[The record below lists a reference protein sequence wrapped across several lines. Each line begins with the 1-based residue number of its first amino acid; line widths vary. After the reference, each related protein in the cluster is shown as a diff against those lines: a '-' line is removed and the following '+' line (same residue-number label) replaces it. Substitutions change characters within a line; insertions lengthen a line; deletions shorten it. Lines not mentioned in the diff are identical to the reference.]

1 MRAIALVILLA
12 GSAWG
17 QALTEAA
24 AAATG
29 STAGAVAGKKV
40 SDGITNIFNKVN
52 QTAEKSAANTKKAAG
67 TLIEVGPG
75 IPQAGGSAGA
85 GVGAGSV
92 PPPPPVK
99 RAAARKPVPVP
110 QPVEEPVAVPVPP
123 PAPPPPP
130 PPVVTT
136 EDLKK
141 VTTGMEREALLKLG
155 QPAARITM
163 FDDGHL
169 VEIYR
174 YMKRDTSLGFVTLS
188 DGAVASVVVR

>member
-1 MRAIALVILLA
+1 MRTIALVILLA

-17 QALTEAA
+17 QALTEGAA
-24 AAATG
+24 MAAG

-40 SDGITNIFNKVN
+40 SDGITNIFNKVD
-52 QTAEKSAANTKKAAG
+52 QSAAKSATSTKKAAG
-67 TLIEVGPG
+67 ALIEVGPG
-75 IPQAGGSAGA
+75 VPQAAA
-85 GVGAGSV
+85 GAGSV
-92 PPPPPVK
+92 PPPPPPRRV
-99 RAAARKPVPVP
+99 AARKAAPVP
-110 QPVEEPVAVPVPP
+110 QPIEEPVTVAVAVRP

-141 VTTGMEREALLKLG
+141 VTTGMEREELLKMG

-169 VEIYR
+169 VEVYR

-188 DGAVASVVVR
+188 DGSVASVVVR